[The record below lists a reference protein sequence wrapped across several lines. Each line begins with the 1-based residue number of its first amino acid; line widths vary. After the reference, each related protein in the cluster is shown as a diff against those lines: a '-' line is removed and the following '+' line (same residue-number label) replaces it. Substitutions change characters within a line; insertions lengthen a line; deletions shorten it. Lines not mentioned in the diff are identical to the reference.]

1 MRAGQLDRRI
11 KVQLPVERQDGA
23 GGAAPA
29 WEDFLTLWARLE
41 PAGGGEA
48 SGEGG
53 VTAQRR
59 AVWTIR
65 WYPGIDETCR
75 IVYEGQ
81 AWDIELVEEIGRKA
95 GLRITA
101 VAVDPK

>member
-23 GGAAPA
+23 GGATPA
-29 WEDFLTLWARLE
+29 WDNFLTIWARRE

-48 SGEGG
+48 GGEGT

-59 AVWTIR
+59 AVFTTR

-75 IVYEGQ
+75 IVHDGQ
-81 AWDIELVEEIGRKA
+81 PWDIELVEEIGRKE

-101 VAVDPK
+101 TAVDPE